1 MTGPPV
7 LFIHG
12 PWLHASSWRPW
23 IELFGA
29 AGHRASAPGWPGH
42 PDTVQ
47 DARDNPESIADH
59 GIDDI
64 VEHYTALIAA
74 LPDRPVLVGHS
85 FGGIIAQRLLGQGLA
100 AAAVAIDAARI
111 TDMPPALP
119 LFSNPANR
127 RKAVS
132 LTAEQFRSVFG
143 SAVSAQES
151 AELYDR
157 WSIPAPCR
165 PLFEAT
171 AAGFDPHRSADG
183 DPAQAPRGPLLL
195 ITGGGQ
201 HRAPATR
208 ATDVVVFPDRG
219 HCLTIDSR
227 WRAVADAALTW
238 LRNRSLSSP
247 HTERS

>member
-12 PWLHASSWRPW
+12 PWLHASSWGPW

-100 AAAVAIDAARI
+100 AAAVAIDADRI
-111 TDMPPALP
+111 TGLLPALP
-119 LFSNPANR
+119 LFRNPANR

-201 HRAPATR
+201 HHALATR

-227 WRAVADAALTW
+227 WRAVADAALRW